1 MTPSTSPQT
10 SGEARGNIAV
20 ARWLFRLL
28 LWFGFPTLVL
38 GVALDIGI
46 DSSRRTARNAVFER
60 FEREF
65 SELQTE
71 ADPQIFY
78 QHELEEVFASV
89 RGLAARPDAVDAV
102 VRGFSGKWPS
112 GSIDIHVFDGSGM
125 LIPRRTSPPD
135 LQEFM
140 DRIRLDWTHHLEA
153 PAAII
158 QRLSS
163 ILPAPETL
171 MRAMK
176 GRPGQAVQL
185 GGSMAFSW
193 GFHVFQSGIPEQRVA
208 GMLAFIHQQK
218 LPPRFIP
225 ERVRQR
231 LGFAKTAIVRDEE
244 KDVAIPGMAGRTP
257 LVELKRL
264 QTLAADDRI
273 VLEDRLVSLKRLDD
287 TTLVVSSTPDPGY
300 PTTILLAIIAIYILF
315 IIFIGI
321 ISYSF
326 TFGAAN
332 VSFPVWG
339 KLLLFFG
346 LGFGFPLLLSSGLAL
361 LYLEERHEGI
371 REDSC
376 QEAFRHL
383 SAVDARFAPYLTLRR
398 LQYDRMCRDTERRL
412 KGADLDLGTF
422 RRMFNE
428 FRLDGMRIIA
438 SSGQSLQTSRI
449 ILAEMRRCVSLPK
462 AERVRLFQSFVERGL
477 IPTPLEVEAVLV
489 GQEALDRG
497 TAEGSR
503 FENMIDRAAI
513 QAGKLAMDQANADRG
528 LSGARQS
535 SKADMVVDSVLEDDA
550 KELMQGVRTGLRKF
564 TTVSSGASI
573 ARLYIDVIA
582 GPAGDAWYSIFIFH
596 NLITLEMNFLETLFA
611 RDSSKGYRPDAGSPL
626 RLYAV
631 SWHHEGRCFPNQ
643 QDHRRFAKLL
653 TQLNRTSNAV
663 SLTLELD
670 GAPHLVCAL
679 PATALKHYVLLAII
693 PIAELERRF
702 AEVTARVW
710 GCVAVLALFG
720 LGVLTALWYR
730 VVTPIAAI
738 TAGLEVMKTGRYD
751 SPIPVTGTDELGQMC
766 AAVNQAMERLKE
778 MELARTVQA
787 DLLPQNRLDLGPFLV
802 QGKNSMIQAVGG
814 DYFDFIPLHRGLTA
828 VILGDVTGHGV
839 SAALV
844 TAMAKAAFT
853 ILCPRYPDQPEEVLQ
868 RLNRLMLSILNRSKM
883 MSCFLGILDVQAKR
897 MMVANAGQCYPVLM
911 PFDGTAAQVPMPSQ
925 PLGTRAKAVFK
936 RLDIDLRNAGLLL
949 YSDGLVE
956 AMNADRIM
964 FGYDNVTAAAGQ
976 LRRETGRR
984 ISSDTDLLAPLFA
997 RLQAHIG
1004 TGNYNDDVTLVV
1016 VMPRD

>member
-1 MTPSTSPQT
+1 MTLSTSSQT
-10 SGEARGNIAV
+10 AGNATV
-20 ARWLFRLL
+20 ARWFLRLL
-28 LWFGFPTLVL
+28 LLLGFPTLVI
-38 GVALDIGI
+38 GVALDIGA
-46 DSSRRTARNAVFER
+46 DSSRRNARNAAFER
-60 FEREF
+60 MEQAFT
-65 SELQTE
+65 ELQRE
-71 ADPQIFY
+71 ADSQIFY

-102 VRGFSGKWPS
+102 VRGFSGKWPA
-112 GSIDIHVFDGSGM
+112 GSIDIHVFGGSGM
-125 LIPRRTSPPD
+125 LIPRRASPPD
-135 LQEFM
+135 IQEFM

-153 PAAII
+153 SATIT
-158 QRLSS
+158 QRLSQ

-171 MRAMK
+171 MRTMK
-176 GRPGQAVQL
+176 GRPGKAVQL
-185 GGSMAFSW
+185 GGSLAFSW
-193 GFHVFQSGIPEQRVA
+193 GFHVFQGGIPEQRIA
-208 GMLAFIHQQK
+208 GMLAFIHEQK

-231 LGFAKTAIVRDEE
+231 LELDETVIAGDEE
-244 KDVAIPGMAGRTP
+244 SDIAIPGMTRRTP
-257 LVELKRL
+257 LLELKRL
-264 QTLAADDRI
+264 QSLAADDRI
-273 VLEDRLVSLKRLDD
+273 VHEGRLVSLKRLDD
-287 TTLVVSSTPDPGY
+287 TTLVVSSAPDPGY
-300 PTTILLAIIAIYILF
+300 PESVLFVVFALYILF
-315 IIFIGI
+315 IIFCGMK
-321 ISYSF
+321 SYSL
-326 TFGAAN
+326 TFDGAS
-332 VSFPVWG
+332 VSLPVWG

-346 LGFGFPLLLSSGLAL
+346 LGFGFPLMLSAGLTL
-361 LYLEERHEGI
+361 LYLGERHEGI
-371 REDSC
+371 REDLC

-398 LQYDRMCRDTERRL
+398 LQYDRMCRDAERRL
-412 KGADLDLGTF
+412 KDATLDLEPF
-422 RRMFNE
+422 RKMFDE
-428 FRLDGMRIIA
+428 FRFDGMRIVA

-477 IPTPLEVEAVLV
+477 IPTPLEVDAIIH

-503 FENMIDRAAI
+503 IENMIARAAV

-535 SKADMVVDSVLEDDA
+535 STADMVVDSVLEDDA
-550 KELMQGVRTGLRKF
+550 KELMQGVRTGLKKF
-564 TTVSSGASI
+564 ISVSSGASI
-573 ARLYIDVIA
+573 AQLYLDVIA
-582 GPAGDAWYSIFIFH
+582 GPAGDAWYSVFIFH

-611 RDSSKGYRPDAGSPL
+611 RGASDGYRPDADSPL

-631 SWHHEGRCFPNQ
+631 SWHHQGCCFPNR

-653 TQLNRTSNAV
+653 TQLNRSSNAV
-663 SLTLELD
+663 SLTMDLD
-670 GAPHLVCAL
+670 GVPHLVCAL
-679 PATALKHYVLLAII
+679 PATALKHYALLAVV
-693 PIAELERRF
+693 PVAELERRF
-702 AEVTARVW
+702 GEISARVW

-738 TAGLEVMKTGRYD
+738 TAGLEAMKKGRYD

-802 QGKNSMIQAVGG
+802 QGRNSMIQAVGG

-897 MMVANAGQCYPVLM
+897 MMAANAGQCYPVLM
-911 PFDGTAAQVPMPSQ
+911 PLDGTAIQVSMPSQ

-936 RLDIDLRNAGLLL
+936 RLDIDLHNAGLLL

-956 AMNADRIM
+956 AMSPNRTM
-964 FGYDNVTAAAGQ
+964 FGYDSVTAAAGQ

-1004 TGNYNDDVTLVV
+1004 AGSYSDDVTLVV

>member
-1 MTPSTSPQT
+1 MMQTPTI
-10 SGEARGNIAV
+10 G
-20 ARWLFRLL
+20 RWLFRLL
-28 LWFGFPTLVL
+28 LWLGFPTLVI

-46 DSSRRTARNAVFER
+46 DSSRRSARNAVFEKM
-60 FEREF
+60 ERAF
-65 SELQTE
+65 TELQAE
-71 ADPQIFY
+71 ADSQIFF
-78 QHELEEVFASV
+78 QRELEDVFGSV
-89 RGLAARPDAVDAV
+89 RGLAARPEAVDAV

-112 GSIDIHVFDGSGM
+112 GSIDIHVFGGSGT

-135 LQEFM
+135 IQEFM

-153 PAAII
+153 PATIT
-158 QRLSS
+158 QRLSQ
-163 ILPAPETL
+163 IIPAPETL
-171 MRAMK
+171 MRTMK
-176 GRPGQAVQL
+176 GRPGKAVQL
-185 GGSMAFSW
+185 GGSLAFSW
-193 GFHVFQSGIPEQRVA
+193 GYHLFQNGIPEQRVA

-231 LGFAKTAIVRDEE
+231 LGLGETVIAGDDEC
-244 KDVAIPGMAGRTP
+244 DVAIPGMTGRTP
-257 LVELKRL
+257 LVKLKQL
-264 QTLAADDRI
+264 QALAADDRI

-287 TTLVVSSTPDPGY
+287 TTLVVSSAADPGY
-300 PTTILLAIIAIYILF
+300 SKGLLLVIAAFYTLI
-315 IIFIGI
+315 IIFICI
-321 ISYSF
+321 KSYTF
-326 TFGAAN
+326 TFGSSN
-332 VSFPVWG
+332 VSLPVWG

-346 LGFGFPLLLSSGLAL
+346 LGFGFPLMLSSSLAL
-361 LYLEERHEGI
+361 LYLGERHEGI
-371 REDSC
+371 REDLC

-383 SAVDARFAPYLTLRR
+383 SALDARFAPHLTLRR
-398 LQYDRMCRDTERRL
+398 LEYDRMCRDAERRL
-412 KGADLDLGTF
+412 AGAGLDLGAF
-422 RRMFNE
+422 RRMFDE
-428 FRLDGMRIIA
+428 FRFDGMRIVA

-462 AERVRLFQSFVERGL
+462 AERVKLFQSFVERGL
-477 IPTPLEVEAVLV
+477 IPTPLEVEAIIH
-489 GQEALDRG
+489 GSEALDRG

-503 FENMIDRAAI
+503 VENMIARAAV

-535 SKADMVVDSVLEDDA
+535 STADMVVDSVLEDDA
-550 KELMQGVRTGLRKF
+550 KELIQGVRTGLRRF
-564 TTVSSGASI
+564 VSVSSGASM
-573 ARLYIDVIA
+573 AQLYIDVIA
-582 GPAGDAWYSIFIFH
+582 GPAGDAWYALFIFH

-611 RDSSKGYRPDAGSPL
+611 RAASDGYRPDDESPL
-626 RLYAV
+626 RLHAV
-631 SWHHEGRCFPNQ
+631 SWHHQGRCFPNQ
-643 QDHRRFAKLL
+643 QDHRRFSKLL
-653 TQLNRTSNAV
+653 TQLNRSSNAV
-663 SLTLELD
+663 SLTMDLD

-679 PATALKHYVLLAII
+679 PATALKHYALLAIV
-693 PIAELERRF
+693 PIAELDRRF
-702 AEVTARVW
+702 GEVSAQVW

-720 LGVLTALWYR
+720 LGVLTALWSR

-738 TAGLEVMKTGRYD
+738 TAGLESMKKGRYD
-751 SPIPVTGTDELGQMC
+751 SPVPVTGTDELGQMC

-787 DLLPQNRLDLGPFLV
+787 DLLPQNRLDLGPYLV
-802 QGKNSMIQAVGG
+802 QGRNSMIQAVGG

-897 MMVANAGQCYPVLM
+897 MMAANAGQCYPILM
-911 PFDGTAAQVPMPSQ
+911 PIGGAAAQISMPSQ
-925 PLGTRAKAVFK
+925 PLGTRVKAVFK

-956 AMNADRIM
+956 AMSPDRTM
-964 FGYDNVTAAAGQ
+964 FGYDSVTAAAGQ
-976 LRRETGRR
+976 LRRETGRSV
-984 ISSDTDLLAPLFA
+984 SSDTDLLAPLFA

-1004 TGNYNDDVTLVV
+1004 AGSCNDDVTLVV
-1016 VMPRD
+1016 IMPRD